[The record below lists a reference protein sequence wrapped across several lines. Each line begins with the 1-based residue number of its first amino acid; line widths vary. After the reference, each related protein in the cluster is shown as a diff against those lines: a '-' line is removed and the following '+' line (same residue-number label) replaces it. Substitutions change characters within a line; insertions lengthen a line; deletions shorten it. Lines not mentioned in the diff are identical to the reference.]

1 MAPNQYIEGSR
12 LVNGDAIVTVAG
24 KLLDPFP
31 SQAVRNHSP
40 TGFAWGYG
48 GSGPA
53 QLALAILMDRGVPPR
68 IAERFYQAFKWD
80 CISRLPGKKFRLP
93 IAVVDSWIQDNVYR
107 ARR

>member
-1 MAPNQYIEGSR
+1 MAPNQYIEGTR
-12 LVNGDAIVTVAG
+12 LLNGDVIVTVGG

-53 QLALAILMDRGVPPR
+53 QLALAILMDRGLPPR
-68 IAERFYQAFKWD
+68 IAERCYQSFKWD
-80 CISRLPGKKFRLP
+80 CISRLPGEKFRLP
-93 IAVVDSWIQDNVYR
+93 ICVVDSWIQDNVYR
-107 ARR
+107 DSR